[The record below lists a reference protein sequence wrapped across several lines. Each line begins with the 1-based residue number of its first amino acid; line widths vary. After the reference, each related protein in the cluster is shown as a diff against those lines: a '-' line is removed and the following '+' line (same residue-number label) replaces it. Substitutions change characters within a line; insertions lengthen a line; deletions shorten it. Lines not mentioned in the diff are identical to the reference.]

1 MGLDTTER
9 PALLL
14 HCLPQ
19 APTDHGTSDDLTLCP
34 DLDLQACGGED
45 WSISRDWTPKGPNRH
60 LPGQIFSAPLTEAWP
75 RSCQWGLEDS
85 QTWFWLNLGQ
95 HEEAE
100 GAMRMAVPTPAG
112 PALMEET
119 RTQGYMHDSLHPEDH
134 EHSSPLHRAAIRL
147 GTPWQQVLCPLKAPL
162 DPLFP
167 PCTDGEPRPWFPTH
181 RLQSLVSTRLSH
193 VHTCL
198 PHWGQL
204 GGPPG
209 LAGVTC
215 HV

>member
-1 MGLDTTER
+1 MS
-9 PALLL
+9 P
-14 HCLPQ
+14 
-19 APTDHGTSDDLTLCP
+19 
-34 DLDLQACGGED
+34 
-45 WSISRDWTPKGPNRH
+45 W
-60 LPGQIFSAPLTEAWP
+60 
-75 RSCQWGLEDS
+75 SCQWGLEDS
-85 QTWFWLNLGQ
+85 QTWFRLNLGQ

-134 EHSSPLHRAAIRL
+134 EHSSPLHRAAVPL
-147 GTPWQQVLCPLKAPL
+147 GTPWQQVALSTRGPPGPPL
-162 DPLFP
+162 P
-167 PCTDGEPRPWFPTH
+167 PVTGGEPRPWFLTH
-181 RLQSLVSTRLSH
+181 RIQSLVSTRLSH

-198 PHWGQL
+198 PQRGQL